1 MDGGPDRPVV
11 TGHPVGGRTACKR
24 CKESVHRNLNTA
36 WKSAKCDPGQEMCSL
51 SVQNPKKVCTK
62 FFRPRHHKKSALSAT
77 PLRKVCTKFEMVI
90 LYVIGPM
97 SKKNVQKIFIKDA
110 KICQFKKNMPQQ
122 QNAKNKYPIHDANFA
137 KKEMQKYAKIFKK
150 NCRRCAVY
158 KFADRGGRGRGNRD
172 SLRPRRPPG
181 STSKFHTVTL
191 AVAGQAGP
199 AGPRAAAVDSESDS
213 VS

>member
-150 NCRRCAVY
+150 IAEDVQFINLQTEAV
-158 KFADRGGRGRGNRD
+158 AAAA
-172 SLRPRRPPG
+172 
-181 STSKFHTVTL
+181 TVTHC
-191 AVAGQAGP
+191 GP
-199 AGPRAAAVDSESDS
+199 GGHRAQLQSSTP
-213 VS
+213 